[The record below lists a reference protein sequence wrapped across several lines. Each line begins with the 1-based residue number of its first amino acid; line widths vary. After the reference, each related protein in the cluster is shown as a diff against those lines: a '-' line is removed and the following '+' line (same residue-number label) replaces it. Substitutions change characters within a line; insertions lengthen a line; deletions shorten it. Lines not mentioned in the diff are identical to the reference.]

1 LGGCLEPNGRG
12 EGVMDMLEKVEIL
25 VPSVYTFKA
34 A

>member
-1 LGGCLEPNGRG
+1 LCSQTSGRR

-25 VPSVYTFKA
+25 IPSVYTFKA

>member
-1 LGGCLEPNGRG
+1 LFSKTTGRG
-12 EGVMDMLEKVEIL
+12 EGVIDVLEKVEIL